1 MGTNCGVVIKHKL
14 AFSLIITSCN
24 QSINQNNQ
32 NKKSVKYNPNLD
44 KTIVRTFFIDWK
56 LVNGILTKLPKDK
69 KEEAKI
75 KCDGKKL
82 VLIKIDTNEE
92 NIAKGEFKCID

>member
-1 MGTNCGVVIKHKL
+1 MIKFYKIIICV

-32 NKKSVKYNPNLD
+32 NKKSLKYNPNLD
-44 KTIVRTFFIDWK
+44 KTIVRTFFIEWK

-69 KEEAKI
+69 KEEARLNVMEKI
-75 KCDGKKL
+75 S
-82 VLIKIDTNEE
+82 ID
-92 NIAKGEFKCID
+92 

>member
-1 MGTNCGVVIKHKL
+1 MIKFYKIIICV
-14 AFSLIITSCN
+14 AFSLIISSCN

-32 NKKSVKYNPNLD
+32 NKNSLKYNPNLD
-44 KTIVRTFFIDWK
+44 KTIVRTFFIEWK

-82 VLIKIDTNEE
+82 VLIKIDTNKE
-92 NIAKGEFKCID
+92 NLAKGEFKCID